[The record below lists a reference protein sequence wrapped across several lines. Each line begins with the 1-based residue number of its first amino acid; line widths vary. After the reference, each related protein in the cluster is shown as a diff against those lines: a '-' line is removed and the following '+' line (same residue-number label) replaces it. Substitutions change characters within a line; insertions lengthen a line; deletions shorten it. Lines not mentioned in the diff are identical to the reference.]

1 MTVVRDDPYSANNF
15 EVVIQGVLDDGRALQ
30 GSFSEVS
37 GLEVE
42 ITPIEYRVGS
52 EATTVRKIPGLVKYS
67 NITLKRGVM
76 GSDTV
81 YKWLKSATNG
91 PVQRVS
97 GTITL
102 LDENRQAVMTWRFL
116 HAWPCKWSG
125 PHLSATANEVAFE
138 TLEICHEGLE
148 LE

>member
-1 MTVVRDDPYSANNF
+1 MAVVRDDPYSANNF
-15 EVVIQGVLDDGRALQ
+15 EVVIEGVLDDGRALK
-30 GSFSEVS
+30 GSFAEVS

-42 ITPIEYRVGS
+42 FTPIEYRVGS
-52 EATTVRKIPGLVKYS
+52 EATTVRKMPGLAKFA

-81 YKWLKSATNG
+81 FKWMKSAMNG

-102 LDENRQAVMTWRFL
+102 LDEGRQAVMTWRF
-116 HAWPCKWSG
+116 HRAWPCKWSG
-125 PHLSATANEVAFE
+125 PSLNAKANEVAFE